1 MRIATTLLFCLLVP
15 QDKPKQRPDQGNGI
29 AAGKDAVDF
38 KLKQLKKD
46 PKDAKEK
53 EIEVKLSD
61 FKEKQP
67 VVLIFGSYT

>member
-1 MRIATTLLFCLLVP
+1 MRIAITFLLFIAL
-15 QDKPKQRPDQGNGI
+15 QDKSKQRPDQGAGI
-29 AAGKDAVDF
+29 AAGKDAVEL

-53 EIEVKLSD
+53 DVEVKLSD
-61 FKEKQP
+61 FKGKQP

>member
-1 MRIATTLLFCLLVP
+1 MRIAITFLLFIAL
-15 QDKPKQRPDQGNGI
+15 QDKSKQRPEQGQGV

-53 EIEVKLSD
+53 EIEVKLSE
-61 FKEKQP
+61 FKGKQP